1 MIQVTRTELGKNKY
15 RLEIEVDALSVN
27 NAYEQAYRALKQ
39 KVNLPGFR
47 KGKVP
52 KDVLQGVVDQRE
64 FQQLIYDAL
73 VPDAYREALRQEKLE
88 PIEAPQVRVIQL
100 EENQPLK
107 FEVTIVASPKVEL
120 GEYKG
125 IEVEVPSA
133 EVSEEEIE
141 AQLERIRQER
151 ANFEKISLK
160 ELEQGDMVRG
170 AIKATL
176 DGKEIAELSREE
188 TILALGQPGV
198 AGINFDDMLV
208 GKHVGETAHGKYT
221 VPESYDNAE
230 LAGKD
235 VDFAFEIKEAYQR
248 SLPELNDEFAAS
260 LGDPNVSDMASLK
273 EQLSQA
279 MRRQKEEVQQNAL
292 RTDVVAKVVEE
303 AQVEVPEAMVVR
315 ETLRLADDLLRSLE
329 RERMSLTDYL
339 ESKQVQAE
347 GLFNELAEAAR
358 FRVKRSLVLDAIA
371 EKENIQAADEDL
383 EEHIKALAAERGV
396 KDWRM
401 KEILREEG
409 RYEALRYAV
418 TQQKVV
424 DFLAEQAIKKYIGE
438 ETAEAAEGEVSEA
451 GAESEASE
459 AEGES

>member
-1 MIQVTRTELGKNKY
+1 LGNNKY